1 MDESPVN
8 NLIYVNSADAMS
20 YALEIAGVGA
30 RSYAFVLD
38 WHIRLLAA
46 LVWIY
51 LAAFLF
57 YDLSIF
63 STLFEEDTAN
73 ATAAWVVFLP
83 AAIVYFF
90 YHPILEAAMHGSTP
104 GKRTAG
110 VRLMT
115 LEGFTPGIGSIL
127 IRNIFRL
134 IDSLPGVYTVGLTVA
149 IFTRNHVR
157 IGDIAAG
164 TVLVYEKDTGKQS
177 LSDVAQ
183 QSLNS
188 SLSPENYDL
197 LLELL
202 ERWQQLDKQ
211 QRIHLGQQ
219 FLNRI
224 HDEFLTDDPKQLKT
238 HLQKLASA

>member
-1 MDESPVN
+1 MEENPVN
-8 NLIYVNSADAMS
+8 DLIYVNSADAMTS
-20 YALEIAGVGA
+20 TLEIAGVGA
-30 RSYAFVLD
+30 RSYAFVID
-38 WHIRLLAA
+38 WHIRLLLA

-63 STLFEEDTAN
+63 STLFEEDNAN
-73 ATAAWVVFLP
+73 SAAAWVVFLP
-83 AAIVYFF
+83 SVIIYFF
-90 YHPILEAAMHGSTP
+90 YHPILEVVMHGSTP
-104 GKRTAG
+104 GKRMAG

-134 IDSLPGVYTVGLTVA
+134 IDSLPGVYTVGLLFA

-157 IGDIAAG
+157 IGDMAAG
-164 TVLVYEKDTGKQS
+164 TVLIYEKEVAKQS
-177 LSDVAQ
+177 LPDVAQ

-188 SLSPENYDL
+188 ELSTENFDL

-202 ERWQQLDKQ
+202 ERWQELDKK
-211 QRIHLGQQ
+211 QRLQIGQH
-219 FLNRI
+219 FLRKI
-224 HDEFLTDDPKQLKT
+224 GDGYITDDQKQLKS
-238 HLQKLASA
+238 HLQTLTGK